1 VGKVSKN
8 ITTFSLWL
16 AMLVIVAHQFIPHD
30 HHLGHIYP
38 EKGEACSDAHEGE
51 SENTSKLPLHCH
63 AFNNLTFAKNTA
75 PVAPNIH
82 VIALYFVVVDV
93 FNSITPVF
101 VILKSSFADFQEP
114 LIKID
119 FLKLSS
125 LRAPP
130 AIA

>member
-8 ITTFSLWL
+8 ITTLSLWL
-16 AMLVIVAHQFIPHD
+16 AMLVIVAHQFFPHD
-30 HHLGHIYP
+30 HHFGHIYP
-38 EKGEACSDAHEGE
+38 EKGEACSNAHEGE

-63 AFNNLTFAKNTA
+63 AFNNLTLEKNTA
-75 PVAPNIH
+75 PAAPNIH
-82 VIALYFVVVDV
+82 IIALFFIVVKV
-93 FNSITPVF
+93 NHSITPDF
-101 VILKSSFADFQEP
+101 VITNRCFTDFQEP

>member
-1 VGKVSKN
+1 MGKVLKN

-16 AMLVIVAHQFIPHD
+16 AMLIIIAHQFIPHD
-30 HHLGHIYP
+30 HHFGHLYP
-38 EKGEACSDAHEGE
+38 EKGEACSTPD
-51 SENTSKLPLHCH
+51 NTSKLPSHCH
-63 AFNNLTFAKNTA
+63 AFNNLTIEKKAVT
-75 PVAPNIH
+75 VISTIH
-82 VIALYFVVVDV
+82 VFTVYFIDIKV
-93 FNSITPVF
+93 FNSITPGLV
-101 VILKSSFADFQEP
+101 VAKNCFADLQEL